1 MPSPARRECPE
12 RAVDMII
19 RPLASVADAEAF
31 RRLNEEWIAR
41 SFALEDE
48 DRRQLADPV
57 GVYIEPGGQILI
69 AELDGRPVGCVA
81 IVPDGTGA
89 FELSKMAVSPGL
101 RGQGTGRRLL
111 VAAIEHAR
119 DLGASSLFLGSST
132 KLPDAVHL
140 YESVGFA
147 HVTPETLHMPYAR
160 ASVFMQLVL

>member
-1 MPSPARRECPE
+1 MD
-12 RAVDMII
+12 VTI
-19 RPLASVADAEAF
+19 RPFAGADDAEAF

-41 SFALEDE
+41 SFALENE

-57 GVYIEPGGQILI
+57 GVYIEPGGQILM
-69 AELDGRPVGCVA
+69 AEFDGRPIGCVA

-89 FELSKMAVSPGL
+89 FELSKMVVSPEL
-101 RGQGTGRRLL
+101 RGCGTGRRLL

-119 DLGASSLFLGSST
+119 GLGASSLFLGSST

-140 YESVGFA
+140 YESAGFE
-147 HVTPETLHMPYAR
+147 HVAPETLHMPYAR